1 MKKRVSIKK
10 KPAAK
15 RVPKKPSTKR
25 VPKPQ
30 PAVNS
35 GMAMVTIPYEQIS
48 KPETYNGH
56 LSVIPT
62 PFNERQLLRMIRKT
76 PQEVVLKRPGKG
88 GKQFDYIPG
97 WWFRKELNFTFG
109 WMHDFEIL
117 TERIDGDFI
126 TVKGKLTI
134 KDKTGKE
141 MITKTDFGGHPVNYK
156 KDMPHKPENY
166 VDISNDFKAA
176 ATDCLKRCAV
186 QLGFGLDVYSQ
197 GDYQQGDQPLQPQVP
212 QNFKQGSNVHVM
224 EIPKDKPVESSAKK
238 PQVEKPR
245 TQAQPVQTDYIAK
258 LNKYLDEHPKGPFTV
273 REKIQFVKERT
284 KIFIPN
290 WGAMQQLQAQLIIAT
305 LIRNG
310 K

>member
-1 MKKRVSIKK
+1 MKKISKK
-10 KPAAK
+10 KSSPARK
-15 RVPKKPSTKR
+15 SFVKKSLSKAAAP
-25 VPKPQ
+25 
-30 PAVNS
+30 VNS
-35 GMAMVTIPYEQIS
+35 GMALVTIPYEQIT

-76 PQEVVLKRPGKG
+76 PQEVVLSRPGKG

-126 TVKGKLTI
+126 TIKGKLTI

-156 KDMPHKPENY
+156 KDTAHKPENY

-197 GDYQQGDQPLQPQVP
+197 GDYQQGDQPIQPQVP
-212 QNFKQGSNVHVM
+212 KNFKHGDNIHV
-224 EIPKDKPVESSAKK
+224 VEFAAKK
-238 PQVEKPR
+238 Q
-245 TQAQPVQTDYIAK
+245 TIVQTHNPIA
-258 LNKYLDEHPKGPFTV
+258 
-273 REKIQFVKERT
+273 VKAVSDAPVIEEECVSCANPIT
-284 KIFIPN
+284 KAEAEYSKKIFKRKLCRSCQK
-290 WGAMQQLQAQLIIAT
+290 AK
-305 LIRNG
+305 R
-310 K
+310 